1 MSRTTTLVSP
11 VVNSVLAWR
20 CRAVSLL
27 VLLIAIVT
35 VITGVAC
42 GSGGGSEPQFAQVTP
57 DVALFDLDDFAPS
70 GFKKVREYDV
80 SGLPGAEA
88 AYMGYFKPVD
98 SEPVQYELRIYPDHA
113 TAIASGVGY
122 AAEVTGEGA
131 LLGSDDV
138 RWPEGTTDRRGG
150 GGFSGSPTPLYGDY
164 AVYGNVILLCEG
176 RDSDQSLG
184 RCAALLHAAGIR
196 VEG

>member
-1 MSRTTTLVSP
+1 MFITL
-11 VVNSVLAWR
+11 LAQR
-20 CRAVSLL
+20 NRAFPLL
-27 VLLIAIVT
+27 VLLLLATVT
-35 VITGVAC
+35 VVAGVAC
-42 GSGGGSEPQFAQVTP
+42 GSGGGSEQDFVQVTA
-57 DVALFDLDDFAPS
+57 DVTLLDFDDFAPS
-70 GFKKVREYDV
+70 GFKKVRDYDV
-80 SGLPGAEA
+80 SGLPGADA

-98 SEPVQYELRIYPDHA
+98 SEPIQYELRIYPDHA

-150 GGFSGSPTPLYGDY
+150 GGFSGSPTPLYGGY

-176 RDSDQSLG
+176 RNLDQSLG
-184 RCAALLHAAGIR
+184 RCAALLTAAGIR